1 MDHEKGVG
9 VMAGQRR
16 YPLELRE
23 RAVAMYRT
31 TSPRPVIRQLARQL
45 GVHPEALRTWIRADE
60 GRPVDKHPARER
72 ARAGHRRAPVVVDS
86 GLGADAQA
94 ELDALRLEVMELRR
108 ANEILRA
115 ASAYFAATLDR
126 TGRPSWSSSGSF
138 ATRSGSSRYSGN

>member
-1 MDHEKGVG
+1 VKGVG
-9 VMAGQRR
+9 LVSGQRR
-16 YPLELRE
+16 YPPELRE
-23 RAVAMYRT
+23 RAVQMYR
-31 TSPRPVIRQLARQL
+31 SAEPKPVIRQMARQL

-60 GRPVDKHPARER
+60 GRVVDKHPARTR
-72 ARAGHRRAPVVVDS
+72 ARGGTVAVEGVLAP
-86 GLGADAQA
+86 DAQA

-138 ATRSGSSRYSGN
+138 GTRSGSSRYSGN

>member
-9 VMAGQRR
+9 VMGGQRR
-16 YPLELRE
+16 YPVELRE

-31 TSPRPVIRQLARQL
+31 ASPRPVIRQLARQL

-60 GRPVDKHPARER
+60 GRPVDKHPAQSR
-72 ARAGHRRAPVVVDS
+72 ARAARGPAAVDS

>member
-1 MDHEKGVG
+1 MVHEKGVG
-9 VMAGQRR
+9 VMAGQKR

-23 RAVAMYRT
+23 RAVAMYR
-31 TSPRPVIRQLARQL
+31 SAQPRPTIRALARQL

-60 GRPVDKHPARER
+60 GRAVDKHPARSRVR
-72 ARAGHRRAPVVVDS
+72 AARRAPVEVDS

-94 ELDALRLEVMELRR
+94 ELDALRVEVMELRR

-126 TGRPSWSSSGSF
+126 TGRPSLSSSPSYG
-138 ATRSGSSRYSGN
+138 ARSGSSRYSGN

>member
-1 MDHEKGVG
+1 
-9 VMAGQRR
+9 MAGQGR

-31 TSPRPVIRQLARQL
+31 ASPRPVIRQLARQL

-60 GRPVDKHPARER
+60 GRPVDKHPAQSR
-72 ARAGHRRAPVVVDS
+72 ARAARRAPAVVDS

-94 ELDALRLEVMELRR
+94 ELDALRVEVMELRR

-126 TGRPSWSSSGSF
+126 TGRPSWGSSMSTGMR
-138 ATRSGSSRYSGN
+138 TGSSRYSRN